1 VERVRLLSLV
11 IALVAVRARL
21 PQRLVETLSVG

>member
-11 IALVAVRARL
+11 IALVAARARL